1 METMGISAVGML
13 WFTSAG
19 QYKDFLAIFEDAS
32 VMPGTFS
39 KWQER
44 ASQMH
49 DSVINKGGVI
59 IKAYASPE
67 EFKTWCATN
76 NHGFNAE
83 GRMAFASFKAAQK
96 IGQTHPAQKDQ

>member
-19 QYKDFLAIFEDAS
+19 QYKDFLVIFEDAN
-32 VMPGTFS
+32 VLPGTFS

-49 DSVINKGGVI
+49 DNVINKGGVI
-59 IKAYASPE
+59 IKAYASPD
-67 EFKTWCATN
+67 EFRTWCATN
-76 NHGFNAE
+76 NHGLNAE